1 MHRPAQ
7 RAPDIA
13 SDGTRPH
20 PTTAMVMIKTRGG
33 VARGAAGFTL
43 IEVMI
48 VIAII
53 AILTAVALPSYT
65 RYVQRGRLTEATAKL
80 SDMRTRLEVFFQ
92 DNRKYGT
99 SGTGCGVPVAANNS
113 SYFTFSCYLTGDPA
127 ATTQADDQSYVVH
140 AIGAGAMAGF
150 EYTVDQGGAKLTRSF
165 VGASGLPVACWM
177 IRAGSAC

>member
-1 MHRPAQ
+1 MRFRRTNA
-7 RAPDIA
+7 RA
-13 SDGTRPH
+13 
-20 PTTAMVMIKTRGG
+20 
-33 VARGAAGFTL
+33 FTL

-99 SGTGCGVPVAANNS
+99 SGTGCGVPVATNNS
-113 SYFTFSCYLTGDPA
+113 STFTFTCYLASDPA
-127 ATTQADDQSYVVH
+127 VTTQVDDQSYVVH
-140 AIGAGAMAGF
+140 ALGAGAMAGF
-150 EYTVDQGGAKLTRSF
+150 EYTVDQAGAKLTRSF
-165 VGASGLPVACWM
+165 VGASGLPVSCWM
-177 IRAGSAC
+177 IRAGAAC